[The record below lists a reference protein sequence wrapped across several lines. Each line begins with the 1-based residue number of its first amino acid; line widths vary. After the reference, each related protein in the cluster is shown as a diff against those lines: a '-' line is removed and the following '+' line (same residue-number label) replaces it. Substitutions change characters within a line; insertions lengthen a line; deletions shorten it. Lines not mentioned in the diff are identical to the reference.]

1 VSAAAFMDRWDA
13 EIPVADKTLW
23 RDDAAAAALL
33 RQSIAESAWAETPGC
48 LHMPTGALADL
59 FEVYSGRPLYAA
71 SRIDRP
77 TLIVRGEHDR
87 TSTDADAQGLFDALG
102 CARKLY
108 CIVGRGAHFMV
119 GERCLPE
126 LHAIVAGFLL
136 DNAQP

>member
-1 VSAAAFMDRWDA
+1 MARWDA
-13 EIPVADKTLW
+13 EIPVGDKMLW
-23 RDDAAAAALL
+23 RDNAAAAALL
-33 RQSIAESAWAETPGC
+33 RQSIAESGWAGTPGC

-71 SRIDRP
+71 SQIGLP

-87 TSTDADAQGLFDALG
+87 TSTDSDAQGLFDALG

-108 CIVGRGAHFMV
+108 CIVGRGAPFMV

-126 LHAIVAGFLL
+126 LHSIVAGFLL
-136 DNAQP
+136 DNALP